1 MSMGSRDGLQPED
14 VGAPE
19 SGASGERTDGSSSR
33 RRVWLL
39 VGGIVAAV
47 VIISLVVVFFLTRSG
62 GDPLASSSTPSASA
76 SASSTAVPTASPT
89 AAPTATPS
97 AAPVETAGPVALPTD
112 CYKIFDQAY
121 LDTYGSAELN
131 SPLLEPIISRIAD
144 VEALRASLPGI
155 ECRWG
160 GPTEGGTA
168 SSVNAVTPA
177 QQDEAIALA
186 VANGASCEDW
196 QQGTKC
202 RIFERLDE
210 WYTAEE
216 YFFRDGLWVS
226 TWLAGTIGDENTIT
240 DEMTSSIE
248 STLWP

>member
-1 MSMGSRDGLQPED
+1 MSMGSRDGLQPDDSGAPD
-14 VGAPE
+14 VGTSGGSPEAP
-19 SGASGERTDGSSSR
+19 ASR

-47 VIISLVVVFFLTRSG
+47 VIVSLVVVFFLTRPG
-62 GDPLASSSTPSASA
+62 GDPVSAPTPSASA
-76 SASSTAVPTASPT
+76 PASSTASPT
-89 AAPTATPS
+89 APASATS
-97 AAPVETAGPVALPTD
+97 SSAPVEPAAPVALPTD
-112 CYKIFDQAY
+112 CYEIFDQAY

-131 SPLLEPIISRIAD
+131 SPLLDPVISRIPD
-144 VEALRASLPGI
+144 IEALRASLPGI
-155 ECRWG
+155 DCRWG

-177 QQDEAIALA
+177 QQDDAIALA
-186 VANGASCEDW
+186 VANGASCEAW
-196 QQGTKC
+196 EQGTKC

-240 DEMTSSIE
+240 EEMTSSIE

>member
-1 MSMGSRDGLQPED
+1 MSMGSSDGLRPED
-14 VGAPE
+14 SGAPE
-19 SGASGERTDGSSSR
+19 SGASGERTEGSSSR
-33 RRVWLL
+33 RRVGLI
-39 VGGIVAAV
+39 VGGILAAV
-47 VIISLVVVFFLTRSG
+47 VIITLVGVFFLTRSG
-62 GDPLASSSTPSASA
+62 SNPLSASTPSASV
-76 SASSTAVPTASPT
+76 SASVTAVPSASPT
-89 AAPTATPS
+89 AAPPATSS
-97 AAPVETAGPVALPTD
+97 AAPVEPAAPAALPTD

-131 SPLLEPIISRIAD
+131 SPLLEPVISRIPD
-144 VEALRASLPGI
+144 IEALRASLPGI
-155 ECRWG
+155 DCRWG

-196 QQGTKC
+196 EEGTKC
-202 RIFERLDE
+202 RIFQRLDE

-240 DEMTSSIE
+240 QEMTSSIE

>member
-1 MSMGSRDGLQPED
+1 MSMGSRDGLQPDDSGAPD
-14 VGAPE
+14 VGTSGGSAVAP
-19 SGASGERTDGSSSR
+19 SSR

-47 VIISLVVVFFLTRSG
+47 VIVSLVVVFFFTRPG
-62 GDPLASSSTPSASA
+62 GDPVSAPTSSASA
-76 SASSTAVPTASPT
+76 PASSTAVPTASPT
-89 AAPTATPS
+89 APASATS
-97 AAPVETAGPVALPTD
+97 SSAPVEPAAPVALPTD
-112 CYKIFDQAY
+112 CYEIFDQAY

-131 SPLLEPIISRIAD
+131 SPLLEPVISRIPD
-144 VEALRASLPGI
+144 IEALRASLPGI
-155 ECRWG
+155 DCRWG

-177 QQDEAIALA
+177 QQDDAIALA

-196 QQGTKC
+196 EQGTKC

-240 DEMTSSIE
+240 EEMTSSIE